1 MFSDNVTNAWWFISL
16 YLFLLIALTFIT
28 FGKSNLMRFIAHYFN
43 FEYSDRKLK
52 MLDKKWRDIQL
63 FKIINGINVSGIE
76 DVRMIQQ
83 GLIDGKLKTSYFFL
97 TRFWGDITKPP
108 HIIKTIIIIL
118 SSIIYILFACYI
130 HNKQSAIVRDAIGI
144 PYKKMMYYVYSDKVL
159 LSFNNKTVE
168 FNKTYSLADCKRLR
182 NVFIKDTLPEI
193 ACNKLLQLN
202 EEDSEWLSQEI
213 KDNNSQKKALLI
225 ISLIYFIS
233 GLVIFLLYTKFL
245 YANKKVVEYKASNK
259 NHS

>member
-1 MFSDNVTNAWWFISL
+1 
-16 YLFLLIALTFIT
+16 
-28 FGKSNLMRFIAHYFN
+28 
-43 FEYSDRKLK
+43 
-52 MLDKKWRDIQL
+52 
-63 FKIINGINVSGIE
+63 
-76 DVRMIQQ
+76 
-83 GLIDGKLKTSYFFL
+83 
-97 TRFWGDITKPP
+97 
-108 HIIKTIIIIL
+108 
-118 SSIIYILFACYI
+118 
-130 HNKQSAIVRDAIGI
+130 
-144 PYKKMMYYVYSDKVL
+144 
-159 LSFNNKTVE
+159 
-168 FNKTYSLADCKRLR
+168 ADCKRLR

-233 GLVIFLLYTKFL
+233 GLVIFLSYTKFL